1 MTEIG
6 YWASQEQYSMQ
17 QLIDF
22 VKEAERAGFESTLTS
37 DHFHPWS
44 HTNGHGNF
52 TWVWISA
59 IAERTKKMKFITGVT
74 AAVYRYNPGLIAQ
87 AFASLDVLYP
97 GRIGLGV
104 GSGEAM
110 NEVTLGFDWPSAEIR
125 VERTVESIQIIKK
138 LWNKSENNYNVLE
151 KSRRNNNKKDSNSNI
166 HCSVDE
172 DGFVTFIGKYFK
184 IQNAKL
190 YTPPSTNIP
199 LFMAGSG
206 TNAIKAAAEYTDGLI
221 TTSKPEGVKETF
233 ELFDSAAKIAN
244 KDINS
249 LEKIAKPKVS
259 YSEDYDKAFKA
270 TEFWRTT
277 QIDDAF
283 DININDPRV
292 LEEKAKREVSDD
304 EQKKSTI
311 IVTSIEDLISPIEK
325 YLDAGF
331 TKIYIHSTSPDEIEF
346 IRLFSKKVL
355 PYFRDKWKKA

>member
-1 MTEIG
+1 MTHIG

-22 VKEAERAGFESTLTS
+22 VKEAEKGGFDRTLTS

-59 IAERTKKMKFITGVT
+59 VAERTRKMKFLTGVT
-74 AAVYRYNPGLIAQ
+74 AGVYRYNPGIIAQ

-110 NEVTLGFDWPSAEIR
+110 NEVPLGFDWPSAEIR
-125 VERTVESIQIIKK
+125 VERTIEAIQIINK
-138 LWNKSENNYNVLE
+138 LWNRDRTLKNSERSSNIDSEENN
-151 KSRRNNNKKDSNSNI
+151 SREASID
-166 HCSVDE
+166 D
-172 DGFVTFIGKYFK
+172 DGFVTFKGKYFK
-184 IQNAKL
+184 IKNAKL

-199 LFMAGSG
+199 LYMAGSG
-206 TNAIKAAAEYTDGLI
+206 PQAIKAAAKYTDGLI
-221 TTSKPEGVKETF
+221 TTSKPDKVGEVF
-233 ELFDSAAKIAN
+233 DIFDSAAQEVN
-244 KDINS
+244 KDPDS
-249 LEKIAKPKVS
+249 LQKIAKPKVS

-270 TEFWRTT
+270 CEFWRTT

-283 DININDPRV
+283 NTNISDPRI
-292 LEEKAKREVSDD
+292 LEQKAQQEVSDD

-311 IVTSIEDLISPIEK
+311 IVTSIEDLIAPIEK
-325 YLDAGF
+325 YFHAGF
-331 TKIYIHSTSPDEIEF
+331 TQIYIHSTSPDEIEF

-355 PYFRDKWKKA
+355 PYFRDDENSI

>member
-22 VKEAERAGFESTLTS
+22 VKEAEKAGFESTLTS

-52 TWVWISA
+52 TWIWISA

-110 NEVTLGFDWPSAEIR
+110 NEVTLGFDWPPAEIR

-138 LWNKSENNYNVLE
+138 LWNKSENSFNDLE
-151 KSRRNNNKKDSNSNI
+151 KPRLNNNKKNSNI

-221 TTSKPEGVKETF
+221 TTSKPEEVKEIF
-233 ELFDSAAKIAN
+233 EVFDSAAKKAN

-270 TEFWRTT
+270 AEFWRTT
-277 QIDDAF
+277 QIDNAF
-283 DININDPRV
+283 DTNINDPRV

-311 IVTSIEDLISPIEK
+311 IVTSIEDLITPIEK

-355 PYFRDKWKKA
+355 PYFRDNWKKA

>member
-1 MTEIG
+1 MIHIG

-22 VKEAERAGFESTLTS
+22 VIEAEKGGFERTLTS

-59 IAERTKKMKFITGVT
+59 VAERTRKMKFLTGVT
-74 AAVYRYNPGLIAQ
+74 AGVYRYNPGIIAQ

-110 NEVTLGFDWPSAEIR
+110 NEVPLGFDWPPAEIR
-125 VERTVESIQIIKK
+125 VERTIEAIQIINK
-138 LWNKSENNYNVLE
+138 LWGRDRNLKNSERSSNIDYEENN
-151 KSRRNNNKKDSNSNI
+151 SREASIDDDDN
-166 HCSVDE
+166 
-172 DGFVTFIGKYFK
+172 GFVTFKGKYFK
-184 IQNAKL
+184 IKNAKL

-199 LFMAGSG
+199 LYMAGSG
-206 TNAIKAAAEYTDGLI
+206 PQAIKAAAKYTDGLI
-221 TTSKPEGVKETF
+221 TTSKPDQVGDVF
-233 ELFDSAAKIAN
+233 NLFDSAAQEVN
-244 KDINS
+244 KDPDS
-249 LEKIAKPKVS
+249 LQKIAKPKIS

-270 TEFWRTT
+270 CEFWRTT

-283 DININDPRV
+283 NTNISDPRI
-292 LEEKAKREVSDD
+292 LEQKAQQEVSDD

-311 IVTSIEDLISPIEK
+311 IVTSIEDLIAPSEK
-325 YLDAGF
+325 YFHAGF
-331 TKIYIHSTSPDEIEF
+331 TQIYVHSTSPDEIEF

-355 PYFRDKWKKA
+355 PYFRH

>member
-1 MTEIG
+1 MTHIG

-22 VKEAERAGFESTLTS
+22 VKEAEKGGFERTLTS

-59 IAERTKKMKFITGVT
+59 VAERTRKMKFLTGVT
-74 AAVYRYNPGLIAQ
+74 AGVYRYNPGIIAQ

-110 NEVTLGFDWPSAEIR
+110 NEVPLGFDWPSAEIR
-125 VERTVESIQIIKK
+125 VEKTIEAIQIINK
-138 LWNKSENNYNVLE
+138 LWNRDRTSKNSERSSNIDSEENNSYE
-151 KSRRNNNKKDSNSNI
+151 ASID
-166 HCSVDE
+166 D
-172 DGFVTFIGKYFK
+172 DGFVTFKGKYFK
-184 IQNAKL
+184 IKNAKL

-199 LFMAGSG
+199 LYMAGSG
-206 TNAIKAAAEYTDGLI
+206 PQAIKAAAKYTDGLI
-221 TTSKPEGVKETF
+221 TTSKPDQAGEVF
-233 ELFDSAAKIAN
+233 DIFDSAAQEVN
-244 KDINS
+244 KHPDS
-249 LEKIAKPKVS
+249 LQKIAKPKVS

-270 TEFWRTT
+270 CEFWRTT

-283 DININDPRV
+283 NTNISDPRI
-292 LEEKAKREVSDD
+292 LEQKAQREVSDE

-311 IVTSIEDLISPIEK
+311 IVTSIEDLITPIEK
-325 YLDAGF
+325 YFHAGF
-331 TKIYIHSTSPDEIEF
+331 TQIYVHSTSPDEIEF

-355 PYFRDKWKKA
+355 PYFRHR

>member
-1 MTEIG
+1 MTHIG

-22 VKEAERAGFESTLTS
+22 VKEAEKGGFERTLTS

-59 IAERTKKMKFITGVT
+59 VAERTRKMKFLTGVT
-74 AAVYRYNPGLIAQ
+74 AGVYRYNPGIIAQ

-110 NEVTLGFDWPSAEIR
+110 NEVPLGFDWPSAEVR
-125 VERTVESIQIIKK
+125 VEKTIEAIQIINK
-138 LWNKSENNYNVLE
+138 LWNIDRTSKNSERSSNIDSEENN
-151 KSRRNNNKKDSNSNI
+151 SREASI
-166 HCSVDE
+166 EE
-172 DGFVTFIGKYFK
+172 DGFVTFNGKYFK
-184 IQNAKL
+184 IKNAKL

-199 LFMAGSG
+199 LYMAGSG
-206 TNAIKAAAEYTDGLI
+206 PQAIKAAAKYTDGLI
-221 TTSKPEGVKETF
+221 TTSKPDQAGEAF
-233 ELFDSAAKIAN
+233 DIFDSAAQEVN
-244 KDINS
+244 KDPDS
-249 LEKIAKPKVS
+249 LQKIAKPKVS

-270 TEFWRTT
+270 CEFWRTT

-283 DININDPRV
+283 NTNISDPRI
-292 LEEKAKREVSDD
+292 LEQKAQQEVSDD

-311 IVTSIEDLISPIEK
+311 IVTSIEDLITPIEK
-325 YLDAGF
+325 YFHAGF
-331 TKIYIHSTSPDEIEF
+331 TQIYVHSTSPDEIEF
-346 IRLFSKKVL
+346 IKLFSKKVL
-355 PYFRDKWKKA
+355 PYFRDRSEWQIA